1 LPPTLNQK
9 KQSTQTDRQ
18 TRLVV
23 SSSQINPVGAL
34 SLEEANRVRAGT
46 GAHRWSTPAS
56 QRAKVVPPAAAAA
69 AAAAAARK
77 ERKRGRRLLVVE
89 EAAGVGC
96 GWVESGRRREEKGR
110 SARRGRESRRRE
122 AAAMAV
128 WPRC

>member
-34 SLEEANRVRAGT
+34 TLEEGTIRVRAGA

-69 AAAAAARK
+69 AAARK

-89 EAAGVGC
+89 EAAAGVGC
-96 GWVESGRRREEKGR
+96 GWVESGRRREERGR
-110 SARRGRESRRRE
+110 SARRGRERRRRE